1 MTAHHEPAAGELF
14 ARWPVTFDPPTRR
27 LVEPAQPVIVSVS
40 AALPGSSSTSL
51 RDGIPLKVRAEGLTV
66 DIKVQGTL
74 SAWARLST
82 GPWIA
87 CRYGFRGDRLT
98 AFPGSRLRQCTAAEL
113 RRSRAA
119 VRG

>member
-1 MTAHHEPAAGELF
+1 M
-14 ARWPVTFDPPTRR
+14 DSI
-27 LVEPAQPVIVSVS
+27 VE
-40 AALPGSSSTSL
+40 
-51 RDGIPLKVRAEGLTV
+51 
-66 DIKVQGTL
+66 GTL
-74 SAWARLST
+74 YAWART
-82 GPWIA
+82 GTGDWLA

>member
-1 MTAHHEPAAGELF
+1 MTTHHDHAADLF

-27 LVEPAQPVIVSVS
+27 IVDPPQPVIVSVS
-40 AALPGSSSTSL
+40 AALPGSSNTSF
-51 RDGIPLKVRAEGLTV
+51 RDGTPLKVRAEGLSV
-66 DIKVQGTL
+66 DLKVQGAL
-74 SAWARLST
+74 SAWARLAN
-82 GPWIA
+82 GAWLA

>member
-1 MTAHHEPAAGELF
+1 MTTHHEHAADELF

-27 LVEPAQPVIVSVS
+27 IVDPPQPVIVSVS
-40 AALPGSSSTSL
+40 AALSGSSSTSF
-51 RDGIPLKVRAEGLTV
+51 RDGIPLKVRAEGLSV

-87 CRYGFRGDRLT
+87 CVTFTVPTGNGMGHLNLQHQWVPSNAIT
-98 AFPGSRLRQCTAAEL
+98 PMH
-113 RRSRAA
+113 
-119 VRG
+119 